1 MNTSA
6 LLDAEKNH
14 LAGLLEAIQR
24 CVYFLHASSQTLTW
38 PLQGTH
44 LLEHKKDNDLFE
56 SLAAINERFAKLQD
70 TLGAAMRHSLVLSG
84 DQADSF
90 LKVLTIFE
98 KSGVVESIEAWQ
110 LARAARNLAAHDY
123 ETDYELVAAHFNA
136 LNEQQ
141 NMLFKTALR
150 FVQYAQQILKVMPQ
164 SSDFSQEFHD
174 ITRQL
179 TNDANSLRSVVANAP
194 SKT

>member
-1 MNTSA
+1 
-6 LLDAEKNH
+6 
-14 LAGLLEAIQR
+14 
-24 CVYFLHASSQTLTW
+24 
-38 PLQGTH
+38 
-44 LLEHKKDNDLFE
+44 
-56 SLAAINERFAKLQD
+56 
-70 TLGAAMRHSLVLSG
+70 VLSG

-179 TNDANSLRSVVANAP
+179 TNDANSLRSLAANAP

>member
-179 TNDANSLRSVVANAP
+179 TNDANSLRSLAANAP

>member
-1 MNTSA
+1 MNTLT

-24 CVYFLHASSQTLTW
+24 CVYFLHASSHSLSW
-38 PLQGTH
+38 PLQGEH
-44 LLEHKKDNDLFE
+44 LLKHKKDNDLFE

-70 TLGAAMRHSLVLSG
+70 TLGAAMRHSLILSG
-84 DQADSF
+84 EQADSF
-90 LKVLTIFE
+90 MKVLTIFE

-141 NMLFKTALR
+141 YMLFKTAQR
-150 FVQYAQQILKVMPQ
+150 FVQFALHTLKVAPQ
-164 SSDFSQEFHD
+164 SNDFSQEFD
-174 ITRQL
+174 NITRLHTATAKQL
-179 TNDANSLRSVVANAP
+179 GSDPN
-194 SKT
+194 

>member
-150 FVQYAQQILKVMPQ
+150 FVQYAQQILKVTPQ

-179 TNDANSLRSVVANAP
+179 TDDANSSRSVAANAP
-194 SKT
+194 

>member
-1 MNTSA
+1 VNTSA

-179 TNDANSLRSVVANAP
+179 TNDANSLRSLAANAP